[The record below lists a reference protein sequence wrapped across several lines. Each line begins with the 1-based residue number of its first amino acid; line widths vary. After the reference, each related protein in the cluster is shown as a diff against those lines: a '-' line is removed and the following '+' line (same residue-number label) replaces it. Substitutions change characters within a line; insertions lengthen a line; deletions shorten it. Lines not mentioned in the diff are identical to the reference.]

1 MKRYGIPLLTMLV
14 GYLAY
19 HLTSAYAPAAYHV
32 QAVGIVTAAALFALG
47 VSMSTRSKNS
57 STWVKKTAIIAAVVF
72 LVCFQLHLISVP
84 EISNFIR
91 KFGVSSFLY
100 DMLYVY
106 FGFIFF

>member
-1 MKRYGIPLLTMLV
+1 MKRYGIPLLTLLV

-19 HLTSAYAPAAYHV
+19 HLAGIYTPAAYHV
-32 QAVGIVTAAALFALG
+32 QVVGIVSAAALFALG
-47 VSMSTRSKNS
+47 VSMSTRSKNN

-72 LVCFQLHLISVP
+72 LVCFQLHLIRVP
-84 EISNFIR
+84 EISSFIN

-100 DMLYVY
+100 YMLYVY